1 MLYIQC
7 ERSMSQNVG
16 EKGLMCIVAFAWQV
30 LDEMPLCLIS
40 NRDEFYHRP
49 SSALN
54 AWQNSSIVAG
64 QDLQSGGTWM
74 GVTASGRWAI
84 VTNFRNGR
92 DQKSYTTSRGHLIQ
106 SFLESDLAPIRF
118 AQQLE
123 QQQQDYAGFNLFV
136 GDTEQAVYMSNRGE
150 APQVLANGVYVVSN
164 GLMSEDWE
172 KTRHL
177 RKRFTQEFLPMLQQ
191 AQIAESAIDAAAW
204 DILEDERKV
213 IANLLP
219 DTGINPEMEALLSS
233 TFIQS
238 PIYGTRCSNF
248 LRLTSREWH
257 WLEKSQQG
265 EQQGRVVDL
274 HVDLN
279 F

>member
-1 MLYIQC
+1 
-7 ERSMSQNVG
+7 
-16 EKGLMCIVAFAWQV
+16 MCIVAFAWQV

-49 SSALN
+49 SSLLHP
-54 AWQNSSIVAG
+54 WENSNIVAG

-92 DQKSYTTSRGHLIQ
+92 DQNKYTTSRGHLIQ

-123 QQQQDYAGFNLFV
+123 QQQQDYAGFNVFV

-150 APQVLANGVYVVSN
+150 SPQVLANGVYVVSN
-164 GLMSEDWE
+164 GLMSEDWQ

-177 RKRFTQEFLPMLQQ
+177 RQRFTQEFLPMLQQ
-191 AQIAESAIDAAAW
+191 SQVSALTLNNAAW

-213 IANLLP
+213 IPDLLP
-219 DTGINPEMEALLSS
+219 DTGINTDMEALLSS

-248 LRLTSREWH
+248 LRLTQTQWH
-257 WLEKSQQG
+257 WLEKTQQG
-265 EQQGRVVDL
+265 EQQGKIVDL
-274 HVDLN
+274 QITLVD
-279 F
+279 